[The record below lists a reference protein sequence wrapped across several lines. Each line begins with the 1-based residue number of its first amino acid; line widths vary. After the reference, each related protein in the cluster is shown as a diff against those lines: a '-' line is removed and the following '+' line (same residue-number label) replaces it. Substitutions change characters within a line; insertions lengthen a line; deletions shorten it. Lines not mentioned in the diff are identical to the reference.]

1 METGGSDF
9 IATGV
14 DAVGSGADDDVV
26 GMVGV
31 LIIVD
36 GIDFFAD
43 AFISSNIFS
52 SLMASAMMSFFRS

>member
-26 GMVGV
+26 GMV